1 MLTTMLTLFACLT
14 FRQRLLGVYGFPPLG
29 ANEGVWLRPCRA
41 VHTLGLTQALDVVFL
56 DAHDQILRVCAPL
69 RPNRSAWCWRAHSV
83 VELAAGFC
91 QRHADYA
98 GQIARQCG
106 AIRQSAGLE
115 SCPSARQ
122 TR

>member
-1 MLTTMLTLFACLT
+1 MAEPFTIARADT
-14 FRQRLLGVYGFPPLG
+14 FWARAKGLLGVRHLDAGQAL
-29 ANEGVWLRPCRA
+29 WLAPCRA
-41 VHTLGLTQALDVVFL
+41 VHTCGMRMAIDVVFL

-98 GQIARQCG
+98 EQIVRQCG
-106 AIRQSAGLE
+106 VIRQSAGLE
-115 SCPSARQ
+115 PCPSARQ